1 MNKKNPNSNL
11 WAGIIGGLT
20 AAWANFL
27 LQNNKQNQEEDF
39 HFQDIF
45 EIFSSAY
52 DKKLEGYRLKYDIK
66 QNLVKPKYV
75 NITKTNN
82 WLYTISID
90 DKRLN
95 TVIFDSAELIPENTE
110 RWISYTFD
118 EYLYEGM
125 IIVNTHLIWVYAVI
139 INDYMTILISDEKI
153 EKYDIMS
160 RSHIPEIVT
169 DSFLCSSLNEAESLA
184 NEMKRYYHNYYERVI
199 IKNSIP
205 DNLTQAYHPD
215 SGRFIENIN
224 SINEP
229 PFQEVA
235 KLLKDTRFYNTNQL
249 IYSLFSITNL
259 FKDKHLI
266 NSEKHLEYMLEFD
279 HDILEKSGILDKINQ
294 RLIDVYIGLKR
305 DRKIRRIIYN
315 YNSKDKSRLDSL
327 GRKLKEAGLN
337 NIAVYVYEKL
347 VCLEDDFSNN
357 INLFEAYKAINDI
370 ISVMELKIK
379 LESEVDFPTLGL
391 MKRIDEFLRDMNH
404 KWREANG
411 YTKSSKLLKR
421 KS

>member
-1 MNKKNPNSNL
+1 MNNSNL
-11 WAGIIGGLT
+11 WAGIIAGLT

-39 HFQDIF
+39 HFQDINESF
-45 EIFSSAY
+45 NGAY
-52 DKKLEGYRLKYDIK
+52 NKKIEGYRLKYDIR

-82 WLYTISID
+82 WLYSISID

-95 TVIFDSAELIPENTE
+95 TVRFDSAELIPENIE
-110 RWISYTFD
+110 RWISYTFN

-125 IIVNTHLIWVYAVI
+125 IIVNTPLIWVYGVR
-139 INDYMTILISDEKI
+139 INDYMTIVISDEKI

-160 RSHIPEIVT
+160 RSHIPETIT

-184 NEMKRYYHNYYERVI
+184 NEMKRYYYYYYERVV

-205 DNLTQAYHPD
+205 DNLTPAYHPNI
-215 SGRFIENIN
+215 SRFIENIN
-224 SINEP
+224 SIKEP

-235 KLLKDTRFYNTNQL
+235 KFLKDTRFHNTNQV
-249 IYSLFSITNL
+249 IYTLFSVTNL

-266 NSEKHLEYMLEFD
+266 NAEKHLEYILEFD
-279 HDILEKSGILDKINQ
+279 HEILDKSGIMNNINE

-305 DRKIRRIIYN
+305 DRKIKRIIYK
-315 YNSKDKSRLDSL
+315 YNSKDKYRLGIL

-347 VCLEDDFSNN
+347 FYIEDDYLNYVA
-357 INLFEAYKAINDI
+357 LFEAYKAINDA

-379 LESEVDFPTLGL
+379 LESEVNFPTLGL

-411 YTKSSKLLKR
+411 YTKSSKLLKG